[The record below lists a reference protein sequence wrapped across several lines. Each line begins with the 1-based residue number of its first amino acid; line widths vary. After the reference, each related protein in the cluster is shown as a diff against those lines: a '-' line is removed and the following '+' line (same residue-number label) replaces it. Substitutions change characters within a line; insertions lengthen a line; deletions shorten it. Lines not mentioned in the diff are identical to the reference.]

1 MSRGWNGIFLIITN
15 APATC
20 NYRAVQNGND
30 TSCWVSVTENP
41 FDQSNGGAMS
51 LICALV
57 APAETGCVQDE
68 GASQPQHLH
77 ESCYGGLL
85 GYNSFDNEKSFFSSS
100 NGGDVVGR
108 VCPAS

>member
-1 MSRGWNGIFLIITN
+1 MSRGWNGMLLIITN

-20 NYRAVQNGND
+20 NYRAVQSGND

-68 GASQPQHLH
+68 GASQPSQPQHLH
-77 ESCYGGLL
+77 EPCYAERL
-85 GYNSFDNEKSFFSSS
+85 GYNLLCNEKSFFSSS
-100 NGGDVVGR
+100 NGGDV
-108 VCPAS
+108 